1 VKKTNL
7 IFLLF
12 LFCCFSCATE
22 DLNRSNGLVNV
33 FIIGS
38 PGEFDEIWLEILG
51 AEVKTTGGRGTD
63 NTIPVFLPNTQTD
76 KRVNVGALTASSQFL
91 VGRGEFSEGNILEI
105 KLLLGDDNFI
115 IVGNQRIPLLFNSEQ
130 AKEPILLVNYAIR
143 GGISHDIFLDF
154 DAFSSFQISGGLEP
168 MIALDPE
175 IRPFLSLNT
184 GRASGSIS
192 PANQRVAIV
201 TVDENDI
208 LWSTTS
214 SQAPSGNFSLRGL
227 EAGKLYRTFI
237 LPFNPAYLP
246 DTLDSVR
253 VNVIQNRQLGTINLR
268 LRN

>member
-1 VKKTNL
+1 MKKTNFILFAFL
-7 IFLLF
+7 I
-12 LFCCFSCATE
+12 CIFSCTTE
-22 DLNRSNGLVNV
+22 DLNRSNGLVNI

-38 PGEFDEIWLEILG
+38 QGEFDEIWLEVLG

-76 KRVNVGALTASSQFL
+76 KRVNVAALTANSQFL
-91 VGRGEFSEGNILEI
+91 VGRAELSEGSILEI
-105 KLLLGDDNFI
+105 KLLLGDDNFVI
-115 IVGNQRIPLLFNSEQ
+115 IGNQRFPLAFNSEE
-130 AKEPILLVNYAIR
+130 AKEPNLLVNYAIR

-154 DAFSSFQISGGLEP
+154 DAFRSFQISGELEP
-168 MIALDPE
+168 QVTLEPE
-175 IRPFLSLNT
+175 IRSFLSLNT

-208 LWSTTS
+208 LLSTTS

-237 LPFNPAYLP
+237 IPFNQAYLP

-253 VNVIQNRQLGTINLR
+253 VNVIQNRQLGTVNLR
-268 LRN
+268 LRD